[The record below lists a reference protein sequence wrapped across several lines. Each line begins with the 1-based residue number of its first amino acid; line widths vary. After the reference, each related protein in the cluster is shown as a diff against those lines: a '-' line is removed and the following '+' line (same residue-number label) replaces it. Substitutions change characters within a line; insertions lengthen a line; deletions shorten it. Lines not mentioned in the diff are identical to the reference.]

1 VPRTQPSTADAIAAI
16 HAAGGV
22 AVWAHPFWDE
32 DDTLPLIERFVGEG
46 LDGVECFYTTHT
58 EEQVRTL
65 HAACRERGLLI
76 TGSADFHGPEHE
88 RFNAFRAF
96 SLFGLHANLGPIGA
110 VTP

>member
-1 VPRTQPSTADAIAAI
+1 
-16 HAAGGV
+16 
-22 AVWAHPFWDE
+22 
-32 DDTLPLIERFVGEG
+32 
-46 LDGVECFYTTHT
+46 
-58 EEQVRTL
+58 VRRL
-65 HAACRERGLLI
+65 HVACRERGLLI